1 LGARPRRLESGR
13 TWLHPPCWTDCA
25 RSVLATAVPALARGW
40 QLPVPSGRALTNRRS
55 HARLPFGHRLDSW
68 EVADVRKFSSVASLA
83 NLEKVHSIPAVSLIF
98 PPLVWSAFDS
108 VYPSIAVLSAFL
120 RQHGIATTQ
129 DDLNDEFA
137 SFLIDGPLLSRLGAG
152 NVAHLNSR

>member
-1 LGARPRRLESGR
+1 MLSCHSGR
-13 TWLHPPCWTDCA
+13 H
-25 RSVLATAVPALARGW
+25 
-40 QLPVPSGRALTNRRS
+40 
-55 HARLPFGHRLDSW
+55 LDSW
-68 EVADVRKFSSVASLA
+68 EVADVQQSCSVVSLA
-83 NLEKVHSIPAVSLIF
+83 NLEKCSEPAVSLIF

-108 VYPSIAVLSAFL
+108 VYPSMAVLSAFL

-152 NVAHLNSR
+152 KVAHLNSGSVT